1 MADRFTGITTR
12 ADDDKSKLKVG
23 MTIETLLLKICRETR
38 FTEHEVNEA
47 LLAAINSIYE
57 FSDSIEVSVPN
68 ELRILHTDSR

>member
-1 MADRFTGITTR
+1 
-12 ADDDKSKLKVG
+12 
-23 MTIETLLLKICRETR
+23 MTIEILLLKICRETR
-38 FTEHEVNEA
+38 FTEQEVNEA

>member
-1 MADRFTGITTR
+1 MADRFTDITTR
-12 ADDDKSKLKVG
+12 ADDDKSKLSVG
-23 MTIETLLLKICRETR
+23 MTIEILLLKICRETR
-38 FTEHEVNEA
+38 FTEQEVNEA

>member
-1 MADRFTGITTR
+1 MADRFTGITFR
-12 ADDDKSKLKVG
+12 SDDDKSKLKVG
-23 MTIETLLLKICRETR
+23 MTIEILLLKICRETR
-38 FTEHEVNEA
+38 LTEQEVNEA